1 MAKSQKKEVA
11 ESKISDATVRRLSL
25 YYRSLKYAYDRGM
38 RTISSQ
44 ELADMNN
51 LTAAQVRKDLSFF
64 GAFGRRGLGYY
75 VADLQRNIARILG
88 VNKTWNVALIGA
100 GNIGRALVD
109 YDQFRQ
115 QGFLI
120 KLICDNDPQ
129 KIGKIVH
136 GLEVKDFANI
146 DEEVKSNKIKV
157 AIVAVPAGVAQPVV
171 DRLVECKVR
180 AIMNFAP
187 ITLQVPD
194 TVFIRNE
201 NMAIE
206 IESLSFALTNRKE
219 PLRTMGG

>member
-1 MAKSQKKEVA
+1 MVM
-11 ESKISDATVRRLSL
+11 SKISDATVRRLSK

-88 VNKTWNVALIGA
+88 INRTWNVALIGA
-100 GNIGRALVD
+100 GNIGRALID
-109 YDQFRQ
+109 FDQFRQ

-120 KLICDNDPQ
+120 KSVFDSDPE
-129 KIGKIVH
+129 KIGKVYH
-136 GLEVKDFANI
+136 GIEVKDYANV
-146 DEEVKSNKIKV
+146 ETELKAAKIKI
-157 AIVAVPAGVAQPVV
+157 AIIAVPAQYAQAIVN
-171 DRLVECKVR
+171 RLIDYRIR
-180 AIMNFAP
+180 AILNFAP
-187 ITLQVPD
+187 ITLQVPNG
-194 TVFIRNE
+194 VFVRNE

-206 IESLSFALTNRKE
+206 IESLSFALTNRRE
-219 PLRTMGG
+219 PSRSL

>member
-1 MAKSQKKEVA
+1 MVNS
-11 ESKISDATVRRLSL
+11 SIGNKISDATVRRLSK

-44 ELADMNN
+44 ELADMNT

-88 VNKTWNVALIGA
+88 INKTWNVALIGA
-100 GNIGRALVD
+100 GNIGRALID

-120 KLICDNDPQ
+120 KTVFDNDQAKVGKVYHGIEVTDFADLDETVRKQ
-129 KIGKIVH
+129 KIKI
-136 GLEVKDFANI
+136 
-146 DEEVKSNKIKV
+146 
-157 AIVAVPAGVAQPVV
+157 AIVAVPAQFAQSVV
-171 DRLVECKVR
+171 DRLVEAKIK
-180 AIMNFAP
+180 AILNFAP
-187 ITLQVPD
+187 ITVQVPD
-194 TVFIRNE
+194 GVFVRNE

-206 IESLSFALTNRKE
+206 LEALSFALTNRKE
-219 PLRTMGG
+219 PRRTLGE

>member
-1 MAKSQKKEVA
+1 MAITA
-11 ESKISDATVRRLSL
+11 NGNKISDATVRRLSK

-44 ELADMNN
+44 ELAEMNG

-88 VNKTWNVALIGA
+88 INKTWNVALVGA
-100 GNIGRALVD
+100 GNIGRALID

-115 QGFLI
+115 QGFLM
-120 KLICDNDPQ
+120 KLVLDNDPN
-129 KIGKIVH
+129 KVGNVYH
-136 GLEVKDFANI
+136 GLEVCDFADI
-146 DEEVKSNKIKV
+146 EEEIKSNKIKI
-157 AIVAVPAGVAQPVV
+157 AIIAVPAQYAQGVV

-180 AIMNFAP
+180 AFLNFAP
-187 ITLQVPD
+187 ITVQVPD
-194 TVFIRNE
+194 GVFVRNE

-206 IESLSFALTNRKE
+206 LEALSFALTNRKE
-219 PLRTMGG
+219 PRRTLGE

>member
-1 MAKSQKKEVA
+1 MTIGTNGN
-11 ESKISDATVRRLSL
+11 KISDATVRRLSK

-44 ELADMNN
+44 ELADMNG

-88 VNKTWNVALIGA
+88 INKTWNVALVGA
-100 GNIGRALVD
+100 GNIGRALID

-120 KLICDNDPQ
+120 KLVLDNDPN
-129 KIGKIVH
+129 KVGNIYH
-136 GLEVKDFANI
+136 GIEVKDFANA
-146 DEEVKSNKIKV
+146 DEEIRKNKIRV
-157 AIVAVPAGVAQPVV
+157 AIIAVPSQFAQGVV
-171 DRLVECKVR
+171 DKMVESKVR
-180 AIMNFAP
+180 AFLNFAP
-187 ITLQVPD
+187 ITVQVPD
-194 TVFIRNE
+194 GVFVRNE

-206 IESLSFALTNRKE
+206 LEALSFALTNRRE
-219 PLRTMGG
+219 PRRTIGQ

>member
-1 MAKSQKKEVA
+1 MVVSPNGN
-11 ESKISDATVRRLSL
+11 KISDATVRRLSK

-44 ELADMNN
+44 ELADMNT

-88 VNKTWNVALIGA
+88 INKTWNVALVGA
-100 GNIGRALVD
+100 GNIGRALID

-115 QGFLI
+115 QGFLM
-120 KLICDNDPQ
+120 KVVLDNDPD
-129 KIGKIVH
+129 KIGKVYH
-136 GLEVKDFANI
+136 GIEVRDFANV
-146 DEEVKSNKIKV
+146 DDEVKKNKIKI
-157 AIVAVPAGVAQPVV
+157 AIVAVPAQFAQGVV

-180 AIMNFAP
+180 AFLNFAP
-187 ITLQVPD
+187 ITVQVPD
-194 TVFIRNE
+194 GVFVRNE

-206 IESLSFALTNRKE
+206 LEALSFALTNRRE
-219 PLRTMGG
+219 PRRTLGE

>member
-1 MAKSQKKEVA
+1 MAGVTDGN
-11 ESKISDATVRRLSL
+11 KISDATVRRLSK

-44 ELADMNN
+44 ELADMNA

-88 VNKTWNVALIGA
+88 INKTWNVALVGA
-100 GNIGRALVD
+100 GNIGRALID

-120 KLICDNDPQ
+120 KAVLDSDLQ
-129 KIGKIVH
+129 KVGKVYH
-136 GLEVKDFANI
+136 GIEVSDFANV
-146 DEEVKSNKIKV
+146 DEETRKHKIKI
-157 AIVAVPAGVAQPVV
+157 AIVAVPAQFAQSVV
-171 DRLVECKVR
+171 DRLVEAKVK
-180 AIMNFAP
+180 AILNFAP
-187 ITLQVPD
+187 ITVQVPEG
-194 TVFIRNE
+194 VFVRNE

-206 IESLSFALTNRKE
+206 LEALSFALTNRKE
-219 PLRTMGG
+219 PRRTLGE

>member
-1 MAKSQKKEVA
+1 MPRSQKRETP

-120 KLICDNDPQ
+120 KAIFDNDPQ
-129 KIGKIVH
+129 KIGKTVH
-136 GLEVKDFANI
+136 GLVVRDFANLE
-146 DEEVKSNKIKV
+146 DEVKALKLKI
-157 AIVAVPAGVAQPVV
+157 AIVAVPSGVAQAVV
-171 DRLVECKVR
+171 DHLVECKIR

-194 TVFIRNE
+194 NVFIRNE

>member
-1 MAKSQKKEVA
+1 MALA
-11 ESKISDATVRRLSL
+11 NGSKISDATVRRLSK

-44 ELADMNN
+44 ELAEMNN

-88 VNKTWNVALIGA
+88 INKTWNVALVGA
-100 GNIGRALVD
+100 GNIGRALLD

-120 KLICDNDPQ
+120 KVVFDNDPN
-129 KIGKIVH
+129 KIGNVYH
-136 GLEVKDFANI
+136 GLEVRDFNNV
-146 DEEVKSNKIKV
+146 EEEIRNNKIKI
-157 AIVAVPAGVAQPVV
+157 AIIAVPAQFAQSVV
-171 DRLVECKVR
+171 DRLIECKVR
-180 AIMNFAP
+180 AILNFAP
-187 ITLQVPD
+187 ITIQVPD
-194 TVFIRNE
+194 NMFVRNE

-206 IESLSFALTNRKE
+206 IEALSFALTNRKE
-219 PLRTMGG
+219 PQRTMS

>member
-1 MAKSQKKEVA
+1 MVVSPNGN
-11 ESKISDATVRRLSL
+11 KISDATVRRLSK

-44 ELADMNN
+44 ELADMNS

-88 VNKTWNVALIGA
+88 INKTWNVALVGA
-100 GNIGRALVD
+100 GNIGRALID

-115 QGFLI
+115 QGFLM
-120 KLICDNDPQ
+120 KVVLDNDPE
-129 KIGKIVH
+129 KIGKVYH
-136 GLEVKDFANI
+136 GIEVCDFAKVE
-146 DEEVKSNKIKV
+146 DEIKKHKIKI
-157 AIVAVPAGVAQPVV
+157 AIIAVPAQFAQGVV

-180 AIMNFAP
+180 AFLNFAP
-187 ITLQVPD
+187 ITVQVPEGIF
-194 TVFIRNE
+194 VRNE

-206 IESLSFALTNRKE
+206 LEALSFALTNRRE
-219 PLRTMGG
+219 PRRTLGE

>member
-1 MAKSQKKEVA
+1 MVVSPNGN
-11 ESKISDATVRRLSL
+11 KISDATVRRLSK

-44 ELADMNN
+44 ELADMNT

-88 VNKTWNVALIGA
+88 INKTWNVALVGA
-100 GNIGRALVD
+100 GNIGRALID

-115 QGFLI
+115 QGFLM
-120 KLICDNDPQ
+120 KVVLDNDPD
-129 KIGKIVH
+129 KIGKVYH
-136 GLEVKDFANI
+136 GIEVRDFANVE
-146 DEEVKSNKIKV
+146 EEVKKGKIKI
-157 AIVAVPAGVAQPVV
+157 AIVAVPAQFAQGVV

-180 AIMNFAP
+180 AFLNFAP
-187 ITLQVPD
+187 ITVQVPD
-194 TVFIRNE
+194 GVFVRNE

-206 IESLSFALTNRKE
+206 LEALSFALTNRRE
-219 PLRTMGG
+219 PRRTLGE

>member
-1 MAKSQKKEVA
+1 MSNGN
-11 ESKISDATVRRLSL
+11 KISDATVRRLSK

-44 ELADMNN
+44 ELADMNS

-88 VNKTWNVALIGA
+88 INKTWNVALIGA
-100 GNIGRALVD
+100 GNIGRALID

-120 KLICDNDPQ
+120 KTVFDNDPA
-129 KIGKIVH
+129 KIGKVYH
-136 GLEVKDFANI
+136 GIEVTDFA
-146 DEEVKSNKIKV
+146 DLEETVKKQKLKI
-157 AIVAVPAGVAQPVV
+157 AIVAVPAQFAQSVV
-171 DRLVECKVR
+171 DHLVDAKIK
-180 AIMNFAP
+180 AILNFAP
-187 ITLQVPD
+187 ITVQVPD
-194 TVFIRNE
+194 GVFVRNE

-206 IESLSFALTNRKE
+206 LEALSFALTNRKE
-219 PLRTMGG
+219 PRRTLGE

>member
-1 MAKSQKKEVA
+1 MARNVLNEN
-11 ESKISDATVRRLSL
+11 KISDATVRRLSL

-88 VNKTWNVALIGA
+88 INKTWNVALVGA
-100 GNIGRALVD
+100 GNIGRALLD

-120 KLICDNDPQ
+120 KVIFDNDPQ
-129 KIGKIVH
+129 KIGKTFH
-136 GLEVKDFANI
+136 GLEVKDFDDAA
-146 DEEVKSNKIKV
+146 EEIRQHKIKI
-157 AIVAVPAGVAQPVV
+157 AIIAVPAQFAQQVV
-171 DRLVECKVR
+171 DRLVEYRIK
-180 AIMNFAP
+180 AILNFAP

-194 TVFIRNE
+194 HISVRNE

-206 IESLSFALTNRKE
+206 IEALSFALTNRKE
-219 PLRTMGG
+219 PTRTMPG

>member
-1 MAKSQKKEVA
+1 MSTYSKPIAGEN
-11 ESKISDATVRRLSL
+11 KISDATVHRLSK

-44 ELADMNN
+44 ELADMNI

-88 VNKTWNVALIGA
+88 INKTWNVCLVGA
-100 GNIGRALVD
+100 GNIGRALLD

-120 KLICDNDPQ
+120 KVLFDNDHS
-129 KIGKIVH
+129 KIGNTYH
-136 GLEVKDFANI
+136 GHEVIDFA
-146 DEEVKSNKIKV
+146 DVAEEVKNHKIKI
-157 AIVAVPAGVAQPVV
+157 AIVAVPAQYAQSVV
-171 DRLVECKVR
+171 DKLVECKIR
-180 AIMNFAP
+180 AILNFAP
-187 ITLQVPD
+187 ITIQVPEH
-194 TVFIRNE
+194 VFVRNE

-206 IESLSFALTNRKE
+206 IEALSFALTNRKE
-219 PLRTMGG
+219 PTRTMA

>member
-1 MAKSQKKEVA
+1 MGGSSNIAR
-11 ESKISDATVRRLSL
+11 ISNATVRRLSK

-44 ELADMNN
+44 ELADMNT

-88 VNKTWNVALIGA
+88 INKTWNIALIGA
-100 GNIGRALVD
+100 GNIGRALID

-115 QGFLI
+115 QGFLM
-120 KLICDNDPQ
+120 KLVLDNDPN
-129 KIGKIVH
+129 KIGNVYH
-136 GLEVKDFANI
+136 GIEVNDFNNVS
-146 DEEVKSNKIKV
+146 DLVKQNKIK
-157 AIVAVPAGVAQPVV
+157 IVIIAVPAQYAQGVV

-180 AIMNFAP
+180 AFLNFAP
-187 ITLQVPD
+187 ITVQVPD
-194 TVFIRNE
+194 DVFVRNE

-206 IESLSFALTNRKE
+206 LEALSFALTNRRE
-219 PLRTMGG
+219 VRRSISV

>member
-1 MAKSQKKEVA
+1 MTNVTDGN
-11 ESKISDATVRRLSL
+11 KISDATVRRLSK

-44 ELADMNN
+44 ELADMNA

-88 VNKTWNVALIGA
+88 INKTWNVALVGA
-100 GNIGRALVD
+100 GNIGRALID

-120 KLICDNDPQ
+120 KAVLDSDSQ
-129 KIGKIVH
+129 KVGKVYH
-136 GLEVKDFANI
+136 GIEVSDFANV
-146 DEEVKSNKIKV
+146 DEEIHKHKVKI
-157 AIVAVPAGVAQPVV
+157 AIIAVPAQFAQSVV
-171 DRLVECKVR
+171 DRLVEAKVK
-180 AIMNFAP
+180 AILNFAP
-187 ITLQVPD
+187 ITVQVPEG
-194 TVFIRNE
+194 VFVRNE

-206 IESLSFALTNRKE
+206 LEALSFALTNRRE
-219 PLRTMGG
+219 PRRTLGE

>member
-1 MAKSQKKEVA
+1 MNAFGRHLLSEN
-11 ESKISDATVRRLSL
+11 KISDATVHRLSK
-25 YYRSLKYAYDRGM
+25 YYRSLKFAYDRGM

-88 VNKTWNVALIGA
+88 INKTWNVALIGA
-100 GNIGRALVD
+100 GNIGRALLD

-120 KLICDNDPQ
+120 KVLLDNDQ
-129 KIGKIVH
+129 NKIGNTYH
-136 GLEVKDFANI
+136 GLEVRDFANVD
-146 DEEVKSNKIKV
+146 DEIKLHKIKI
-157 AIVAVPAGVAQPVV
+157 AIIAVPAQYAQGVV
-171 DRLVECKVR
+171 DTLLDCKIR
-180 AIMNFAP
+180 AFLNFAP

-194 TVFIRNE
+194 TVFVRNE

-206 IESLSFALTNRKE
+206 IEALSFALTNRRE
-219 PLRTMGG
+219 PTRMMA

>member
-1 MAKSQKKEVA
+1 MVVSPNGN
-11 ESKISDATVRRLSL
+11 KISDATVRRLSK

-44 ELADMNN
+44 ELADMNT

-88 VNKTWNVALIGA
+88 INKTWNVALVGA
-100 GNIGRALVD
+100 GNIGRALID

-115 QGFLI
+115 QGFLM
-120 KLICDNDPQ
+120 KVVLDNDPD
-129 KIGKIVH
+129 KIGKVYH
-136 GLEVKDFANI
+136 GIEVRDFSNVE
-146 DEEVKSNKIKV
+146 EEVKKGKIKI
-157 AIVAVPAGVAQPVV
+157 AIVAVPAQFAQGVV

-180 AIMNFAP
+180 AFLNFAP
-187 ITLQVPD
+187 ITVQVPD
-194 TVFIRNE
+194 GVFVRNE

-206 IESLSFALTNRKE
+206 LEALSFALTNRRE
-219 PLRTMGG
+219 PRRTLGE